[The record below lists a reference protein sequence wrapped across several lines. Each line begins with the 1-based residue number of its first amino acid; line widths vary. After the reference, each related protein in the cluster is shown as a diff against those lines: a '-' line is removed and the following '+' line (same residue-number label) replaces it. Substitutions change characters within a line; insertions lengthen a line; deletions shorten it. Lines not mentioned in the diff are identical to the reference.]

1 MKIASSQREARVI
14 EGSSYRKS
22 TVLIKKINNNNN
34 NNNNNN
40 SNNNNNNSNNDIIR
54 WTSEKVSANGG
65 PLNSGLV
72 RFTVIH

>member
-1 MKIASSQREARVI
+1 MKGNENCFELAG
-14 EGSSYRKS
+14 GSSYRGFKLPEVDC
-22 TVLIKKINNNNN
+22 THKKIN
-34 NNNNNN
+34 
-40 SNNNNNNSNNDIIR
+40 NNNNNNSNNDIIR